1 MNDGAAFKTAGHDAL
16 SARPRV
22 ESIWR
27 RRTHR
32 VSRGVPMLK
41 TDSMTYASNQ
51 KAAAGQRVRA
61 GGCATVHRQPSCDS
75 DRSVATEL
83 LRAKSLRPGS
93 GAGMQSVSLLALL
106 RDFRKS

>member
-1 MNDGAAFKTAGHDAL
+1 MNDEAAFKTAGHDAL
-16 SARPRV
+16 SARPLV
-22 ESIWR
+22 ESIGR

-51 KAAAGQRVRA
+51 KPLPVNVSGPPAVR
-61 GGCATVHRQPSCDS
+61 PSIVNPFCDS
-75 DRSVATEL
+75 DRSVAAEL

-93 GAGMQSVSLLALL
+93 GAGMQSVSLLALP
-106 RDFRKS
+106 RHFRKS